1 MINVLDIGGGF
12 QDSNFEKFVP
22 KLQAALRREFPTG
35 MRFMAEPG
43 RYYARS
49 AYTLVCK
56 VISRRLQTGA
66 QPEPDMLYQ
75 NDGVYGSFM
84 NVLIEK
90 EVLHPSLVSSG
101 FHSLE
106 GGSKRHKGK
115 RRYSIWGPTC
125 DSTDRVVKEMDMESE
140 VKVGDWLKY
149 THMGGKYIVR
159 NFFVVLFFTPG
170 GRLTEWPSLYYGH
183 RYSIQWVSQPPPCY
197 LS

>member
-12 QDSNFEKFVP
+12 QDSSFDKFAP

-35 MRFMAEPG
+35 MRFVAEPG
-43 RYYARS
+43 RYYARN

-56 VISRRLQTGA
+56 IISRRRQTGT
-66 QPEPDMLYQ
+66 QSEPDMLYQ

-106 GGSKRHKGK
+106 GGGKRHKGK
-115 RRYSIWGPTC
+115 CRYSIWGPTC
-125 DSTDRVVKEMDMESE
+125 DSTDRVVEEIDMESE

-149 THMGGKYIVR
+149 TNMGGKFISALLSGYAI
-159 NFFVVLFFTPG
+159 
-170 GRLTEWPSLYYGH
+170 SL
-183 RYSIQWVSQPPPCY
+183 CY
-197 LS
+197 PVGED

>member
-1 MINVLDIGGGF
+1 
-12 QDSNFEKFVP
+12 
-22 KLQAALRREFPTG
+22 

-56 VISRRLQTGA
+56 VISRRLQAGA

-90 EVLHPSLVSSG
+90 EVLHPSLVASG

-106 GGSKRHKGK
+106 GGGERHEGK
-115 RRYSIWGPTC
+115 FRYSIWGPTC
-125 DSTDRVVKEMDMESE
+125 DSTDRVVEEMAMGTE

-149 THMGGKYIVR
+149 THMGGRFILQLL
-159 NFFVVLFFTPG
+159 FVSILFCFSG
-170 GRLTEWPSLYYGH
+170 ARLTQWPSLYYGY
-183 RYSIQWVSQPPPCY
+183 RYSIQWVSKPPPCY